1 MGFVTFR
8 AVRATAAHPSVA
20 AVDLAAVADPVC
32 RPTDPGMAS
41 LSFIRGHPCAGATAC
56 VKRAFRWEGRGGPGR
71 IPMQVASYLISR
83 VARGAAGHRRRG
95 DMDKETPM
103 SFEYPRIPDYRGRE
117 GTGTQA
123 VDWEERINMERLRA
137 YRLRRTKDEMVRR
150 QVGALLLLNEW
161 NIRYA
166 TSTWTAYWTAHSS
179 GLRYALLPASL
190 DAPILYEQG
199 EIGYH
204 TRQIAPWVAKVKVAI
219 GGAGWI
225 GRTMGV
231 EAHAMQ
237 RNKMVQQIADD
248 VRDAG
253 MGKELLAV
261 DTWDLGLVEG
271 LQREGLRVSPI
282 GSDVMLEARKIKN
295 PDEVECLRICT
306 SIGDAIFGEVARAI
320 RPGVKESE
328 LAGLAHHVAY
338 KLGARVYSGIGSVAS
353 GAFAWPNPR
362 DESDRMIRPR
372 DLVYMDVYNVDY
384 LGYKIC
390 YYRTFSCGKASQQ
403 AKDDYR
409 RALDWLYGA
418 MQIVRPGVTTR
429 EVAEKWPP
437 GPQIWGDIL
446 VRHEDQ
452 TAGSNWGHGIGLT
465 LYEPPIIWRA
475 VSLEHPMVIE
485 EGMTFALE
493 TQHGTPGSH
502 GVRIEEMLHVTKSG
516 VEILSKWPIDEI
528 TEVPLV

>member
-1 MGFVTFR
+1 
-8 AVRATAAHPSVA
+8 
-20 AVDLAAVADPVC
+20 
-32 RPTDPGMAS
+32 
-41 LSFIRGHPCAGATAC
+41 
-56 VKRAFRWEGRGGPGR
+56 
-71 IPMQVASYLISR
+71 
-83 VARGAAGHRRRG
+83 
-95 DMDKETPM
+95 MDGETPM
-103 SFEYPRIPDYRGRE
+103 SFEYPRLPDYRGRE
-117 GTGTQA
+117 GTGTQG

-137 YRLRRTKDEMVRR
+137 YRLGRTKEQMAQR

-161 NIRYA
+161 NIRYV
-166 TSTWTAYWTAHSS
+166 TSTWTAYWTSHSS
-179 GLRYALLPASL
+179 GLRYALLPATL
-190 DAPILYEQG
+190 DAAILYEQG

-231 EAHAMQ
+231 GAHAMQ
-237 RNKMVQQIADD
+237 RDKMVQQIVDD

-253 MGKELLAV
+253 VGQELLAV

-271 LQREGLRVSPI
+271 LQRAGLQVSPI
-282 GSDVMLEARKIKN
+282 GYDLMLDARKIKN

-328 LAGLAHHVAY
+328 LAGLAHYVAY

-390 YYRTFSCGKASQQ
+390 YYRTFSCGKASQR

-418 MQIVRPGVTTR
+418 IQIIRPGVTTR

-437 GPQIWGDIL
+437 GPEIWGDIL

-475 VSLEHPMVIE
+475 VSLQHPMVIE

-493 TQHGTPGSH
+493 TQHGSLGSH
-502 GVRIEEMLHVTKSG
+502 GVRIEEMLHVTRNG

-528 TEVPLV
+528 TEVPLF